1 MKIKKVSVVDQVSEA
16 LKENILNH
24 KWMPGD
30 KLPSEGDLA
39 DTFGVNRL
47 SVRMALQKLNAL
59 GLLET
64 KVGEGTYVRKPSMV
78 YYMDEILDIYMDEKN
93 MKDVREL
100 RNLLEGEGMRI
111 AAFESTEEERCE
123 LRRLCG
129 VYEEKRNLL
138 KKDVNSK
145 DALNEMAEA
154 DFEFHY
160 QIIKMSHNELYQD
173 IYLMMRKIITQ
184 HIKELL
190 TSRIRQDFECEEKR
204 QRNDEH
210 LEIIKGICDADME
223 ALKRSRERMLKIQ
236 PIPEFGEKEE

>member
-47 SVRMALQKLNAL
+47 SVRMALQKLNTL

-64 KVGEGTYVRKPSMV
+64 KVGDGTYVRKPSMV
-78 YYMDEILDIYMDEKN
+78 YYMVEIVDIYMDEKH

-111 AAFESTEEERCE
+111 AASGSTEEERCE
-123 LRRLCG
+123 LRRLCD

-145 DALNEMAEA
+145 DALNDLAEA

-190 TSRIRQDFECEEKR
+190 ASRIRQDIECEEKR
-204 QRNDEH
+204 KRNDEH
-210 LEIIKGICDADME
+210 HEIIKGICDADME